1 MREPSLGWFCPFRMT
16 ELCLAVGVIPAR
28 GKLTRCRGGLLA
40 PARVG
45 RHARRITKTRRAYVH
60 RGTRERAISHC
71 SKSAFRNS
79 MPYSRLARPT
89 KADPSCVVQWL
100 SSTDVSITAAD
111 LNNPPGRLS
120 AP

>member
-1 MREPSLGWFCPFRMT
+1 
-16 ELCLAVGVIPAR
+16 
-28 GKLTRCRGGLLA
+28 
-40 PARVG
+40 
-45 RHARRITKTRRAYVH
+45 
-60 RGTRERAISHC
+60 
-71 SKSAFRNS
+71 